1 MEAGNSLLNS
11 LGYLTPNAAPNAEF
25 PTQAGEELRSPSESD
40 LERKGPLTRKQIEE
54 FFDRGVVLVPGL
66 LQGELLDSVREVRNS
81 MATMMTS
88 ETYSTVASGA
98 WNQHKIF
105 EDLALRSP
113 IAAAAEQL
121 TPPSERGGA
130 GDKPLRVLRDAF
142 FALSP
147 GNKGCGWHVDDAF
160 FWPAKRDGP
169 GPGVNVWVAL
179 DEVELGAGGGLA
191 YAPGSHRP
199 GFLPHRD
206 VIRQPGEGPQ
216 TCKME
221 TLSPECHAALEAI
234 KECPAFQPG
243 DAVIHTRFLF
253 HRGDP
258 FAASDGR
265 PVARYSVRYVP
276 ATCELDGMN
285 FVMTPEGEKKPVML
299 SGVRICDAGAEHGH
313 FPPTEVGEEDPTSY
327 GA

>member
-1 MEAGNSLLNS
+1 MEASSPVLNS
-11 LGYLTPNAAPNAEF
+11 SGYRTPNAEF
-25 PTQAGEELRSPSESD
+25 PTQPGEELRRPSESD
-40 LERKGPLTRKQIEE
+40 LERKGPLTRTQVEE

-66 LQGELLDSVREVRNS
+66 LQGELLDRVREVRES
-81 MATMMTS
+81 LDTMMPSEAYATMTS
-88 ETYSTVASGA
+88 EA
-98 WNQHKIF
+98 WNQHKVF

-113 IAAAAEQL
+113 LAAAAEQL

-147 GNKGCGWHVDDAF
+147 GNIGCGWHVDDAF
-160 FWPAKRDGP
+160 FWPSKRDGP

-206 VIRQPGEGPQ
+206 VIRQPGKGPQ
-216 TCKME
+216 TCNME
-221 TLSPECHAALEAI
+221 TLSPECHAALDAI
-234 KECPAFQPG
+234 KERPAFQPG

-258 FAASDGR
+258 FVGSGSK

-276 ATCELDGMN
+276 GSCELEGMN
-285 FVMTPEGEKKPVML
+285 FVKTPEGDKKPVML
-299 SGVRICDAGAEHGH
+299 SGLCISDAGAEHGH
-313 FPPTEVGEEDPTSY
+313 FPPTEVGEQGDRSY